1 MRRLTLSGFV
11 TPLLMLLLFGTGTLF
26 ADWAKGVDAYKKRDY
41 KTAVSEFQAV
51 AKQSPDHAGTQYM
64 LGLSLRGARQLPQAL
79 TALQKAVKLDPQN
92 ASYGIALGQTLVQ
105 AGKFNDAYLVLKKIP
120 YSKLDSRS
128 KSMYAPA
135 FGTAAI
141 KAGFPAE
148 AVKVLELQSRSSSD
162 SSLFYSLGY
171 AYGANGNWSKA
182 FQAFKKAYE
191 LNPKDPK
198 NGRSAVKAAISG
210 GRRSVGSQKKS
221 LYSQGAR
228 VAEKLANGTGSF
240 DDALLAGE
248 AWLGAEEY
256 TKALAWFDK
265 AQVKQ
270 SQNSLV
276 RFYKAQCLTSL
287 GRNSEAIASL
297 KDALKIGVS
306 GKLRTQ
312 VYGQMGYVY
321 DKMKRY
327 DDAAGAYQNAGNS
340 SKVREMRDKKE
351 KAEANAEA
359 DKQQREYQAK
369 LKALEKQIE
378 ELRAIGETEEANQ
391 LQEHLDQLKKQ

>member
-1 MRRLTLSGFV
+1 MRRATLSGFV
-11 TPLLMLLLFGTGTLF
+11 TPLLMLFLFGTGTLF

-41 KTAVSEFQAV
+41 KTAVSEFKEV

-92 ASYGIALGQTLVQ
+92 ASYAIALGQTLVQ
-105 AGKFNDAYLVLKKIP
+105 AGKYNDAYLVLKKVS

-148 AVKVLELQSRSSSD
+148 AVKVLEAQSRSSRD
-162 SSLFYSLGY
+162 AGLFYSLGY
-171 AYGANGNWSKA
+171 AYGAAGNWSKA
-182 FQAFKKAYE
+182 FQAFQKAYQ

-198 NGRSAVKAAISG
+198 NGRSAVKAAISA

-221 LYSQGAR
+221 FYSQGAS

-256 TKALAWFDK
+256 AKALVWFDK

-276 RFYKAQCLTSL
+276 HFYKAQCLTSL

-306 GKLRTQ
+306 GKLRNK

-327 DDAAGAYQNAGNS
+327 DEAAGAYQNAGNS

-351 KAEANAEA
+351 KLAANAEA

-378 ELRAIGETEEANQ
+378 ELRAIGETEEADQ
-391 LQEHLDQLKKQ
+391 LQEHLNQLKKQ